1 MQKYSRHGQLI
12 DSVQC
17 TSVFVYANRESTTD
31 YSTQA
36 FTLIEFRQCKRKGNS
51 MKMQPRKLKIM
62 LLKALWDFVKV
73 WGPRGSIPCFPSPPP
88 PLLSVGLLIRTRLKC
103 YNLFTAPTQPTVS
116 LSYSD
121 SIVIQCWLHKWPHLL
136 VQTCTRTQASNLLN
150 SQGHWISK

>member
-88 PLLSVGLLIRTRLKC
+88 T
-103 YNLFTAPTQPTVS
+103 S
-116 LSYSD
+116 LSGPAHTHTFEMLQPIYS
-121 SIVIQCWLHKWPHLL
+121 PHTAHSVFKL
-136 VQTCTRTQASNLLN
+136 Q
-150 SQGHWISK
+150 